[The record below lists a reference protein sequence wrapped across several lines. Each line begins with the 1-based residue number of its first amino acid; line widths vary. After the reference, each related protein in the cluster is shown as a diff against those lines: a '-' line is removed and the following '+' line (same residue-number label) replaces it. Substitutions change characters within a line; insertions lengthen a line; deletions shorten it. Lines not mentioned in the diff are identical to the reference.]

1 MLIDYKIH
9 HNFFFACVD
18 VKLIKLLMV
27 VFFLIS
33 LLFLLVL
40 FFILCMLASR
50 VSISTPTNLCLVLV
64 SFPTSGFFYGYWD
77 SHSATTSGCFTHTW
91 KGPMYWSSFVP
102 ICSYN
107 SYAVHSNSMQL
118 FHIAGSPLKGFPH
131 SPLVRFSR
139 TPSPTPTHPQSQR
152 TPLSYKAKLHLW
164 PALITGNLSIRHCLD
179 HKTIAPHGP

>member
-1 MLIDYKIH
+1 MLSWPNCGWLSSFWFRCYS
-9 HNFFFACVD
+9 FSSSFLYFACW
-18 VKLIKLLMV
+18 LPGSP
-27 VFFLIS
+27 FTHPQTSSWSWFPFLPA
-33 LLFLLVL
+33 V
-40 FFILCMLASR
+40 
-50 VSISTPTNLCLVLV
+50 
-64 SFPTSGFFYGYWD
+64 FFYGYWD

-107 SYAVHSNSMQL
+107 SYAVHSNSMQ
-118 FHIAGSPLKGFPH
+118 HIADSPLKGFPH

-179 HKTIAPHGP
+179 HKTIAPHGPRS

>member
-1 MLIDYKIH
+1 MLSWPNCGWLSSFWFRCYSCSSS
-9 HNFFFACVD
+9 FLYFACW
-18 VKLIKLLMV
+18 LPG
-27 VFFLIS
+27 S
-33 LLFLLVL
+33 
-40 FFILCMLASR
+40 
-50 VSISTPTNLCLVLV
+50 PTNLCLVLV
-64 SFPTSGFFYGYWD
+64 SFPTSGFFLRLLRFTF
-77 SHSATTSGCFTHTW
+77 SHNIGLLHPHL
-91 KGPMYWSSFVP
+91 KSSDILELFVP

-107 SYAVHSNSMQL
+107 SYAAHSNSMQ
-118 FHIAGSPLKGFPH
+118 HIAGSPLKGFPH